1 MLNGSLFVLTLFKK
15 PPTRHRSNVAMIG
28 RFTQST
34 KSGTD
39 YIPDSKK
46 ALNPV
51 AGAAAH
57 VGADVPLETNT

>member
-1 MLNGSLFVLTLFKK
+1 MLSGSLFVPTLSKK
-15 PPTRHRSNVAMIG
+15 PPTKLRGNVAMIG

-39 YIPDSKK
+39 YIPASMN

-57 VGADVPLETNT
+57 VGADVPLEVNT